1 MRRTL
6 KATAFTAMCAFVLAL
21 GSCTVSGQL
30 ALRES
35 ASAETSL
42 DVQLS
47 EEFATYLLD
56 LSGVL
61 GMADGPVSPFD
72 LQALAT
78 AVDAEPGVRLV
89 AADIP
94 DPSRLSIRLDIED
107 LERAFTE
114 GPTRIEGLV
123 RLEDTGPDRI
133 MTVTLSRE
141 RIMEL
146 TSVTPV
152 SEQSSIEFLLPPEGM
167 ETGEYVEYLA
177 WAMEEYETDTPIE
190 TIIRDARLTV
200 RVTAPGEIVSVSGGV
215 LDDGADGQSAEFSE
229 RVVTLLT
236 TDQPTSWSVRYRR

>member
-1 MRRTL
+1 MKQPLT
-6 KATAFTAMCAFVLAL
+6 ATAVTAICVLVLFLA
-21 GSCTVSGQL
+21 SCTVSGQL
-30 ALRES
+30 ALRGD
-35 ASAETSL
+35 ASAQTGL

-47 EEFATYLLD
+47 DEFASYLLD

-61 GMADGPVSPFD
+61 GMVDEPISPFD
-72 LQALAT
+72 LQALA
-78 AVDAEPGVRLV
+78 AAFDAEPGVRLV
-89 AADIP
+89 AGEIP
-94 DPSRLSIRLDIED
+94 DPSRLNVRLDIED
-107 LERAFTE
+107 MERAFTE

-123 RLEDTGPDRI
+123 RLEDEGGDRI

-167 ETGEYVEYLA
+167 GVDEYVDYLA

-200 RVTAPGEIVSVSGGV
+200 RVTAPGEIASVSGGV
-215 LDDGADGQSAEFSE
+215 LVDGPDGQAADFSE